1 MRGKATLA
9 RRTNT
14 KQQKKKIKSIRV
26 GAELVDLRKKKKKN
40 NTLVVDSGL
49 DKGTSSSP
57 LHISHFHFDNKD
69 TELYRQCQDELSTQI

>member
-26 GAELVDLRKKKKKN
+26 GAELVDLRKKKKK
-40 NTLVVDSGL
+40 T
-49 DKGTSSSP
+49 T
-57 LHISHFHFDNKD
+57 HW
-69 TELYRQCQDELSTQI
+69 